1 MGEGLK
7 DRLRTWEDA
16 YSGGLILYAWRR
28 TETLTKATPHVHSG
42 DGGLIRAAGC
52 HADKPPVQLGEPRKR
67 KVKSQKGRKSLEEF
81 AASGAHCNNIVQTTL
96 LLT

>member
-7 DRLRTWEDA
+7 DRLRTQEDA

-42 DGGLIRAAGC
+42 DGGLIRAA
-52 HADKPPVQLGEPRKR
+52 AAMLTSLQFSWESPT
-67 KVKSQKGRKSLEEF
+67 KGR
-81 AASGAHCNNIVQTTL
+81 
-96 LLT
+96 